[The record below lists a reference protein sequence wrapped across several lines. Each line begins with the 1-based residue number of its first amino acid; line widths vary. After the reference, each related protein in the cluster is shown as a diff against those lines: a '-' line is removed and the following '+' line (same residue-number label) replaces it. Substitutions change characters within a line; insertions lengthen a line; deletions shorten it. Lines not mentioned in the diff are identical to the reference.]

1 MDPRVDAA
9 PSGVLD
15 LPRQVRVT
23 DPEGGPMA
31 AEERADYGVDSPK
44 MVVVLGAL
52 GGLFAVWGV
61 VVTATQ
67 GVAPAVGPWVA
78 ALLCVAAAGYM
89 IRSSRVVKPEIWARG
104 LDGLE
109 LKGRE
114 RALDVGCGRGLV
126 TVGLAERLP
135 EGSVVGVDIWR
146 SRDQTGN
153 TRANAEEN
161 LRREGIADRVEL
173 VDASME
179 DLPFDGGEFDVV
191 TASLSLHCL
200 PLAKDRGRPGDAGDD
215 AGDQARRP
223 GGHPRRRQD
232 LRVRGVAQRRGLGR
246 GHPGSWVVP
255 PLPPGALRH
264 RPQASLSR
272 ADRVR
277 PARAGSPPAPR

>member
-1 MDPRVDAA
+1 MDPRVDATT
-9 PSGVLD
+9 SGVLD
-15 LPRQVRVT
+15 SPGQVVVT

-31 AEERADYGVDSPK
+31 AEGRADYGVDSPK
-44 MVVVLGAL
+44 MVLVLGAL
-52 GGLFAVWGV
+52 GVLFAVWGV

-78 ALLCVAAAGYM
+78 ALLCGAAAGYM

-135 EGSVVGVDIWR
+135 KGSVVGVDIWR
-146 SRDQTGN
+146 GRDQTGN
-153 TRANAEEN
+153 TKANAEEN
-161 LRREGIADRVEL
+161 LRREGVADRVEL

-179 DLPFDGGEFDVV
+179 DLPFDDGEFDVV

-200 PLAKDRGRPGDAGDD
+200 PLAKDRGRAMQEIMRVTRRGGRVVILDVGKTFEYQAWLNDAGWDEV
-215 AGDQARRP
+215 
-223 GGHPRRRQD
+223 
-232 LRVRGVAQRRGLGR
+232 VRGRGSYR
-246 GHPGSWVVP
+246 HYP
-255 PLPPGALRH
+255 P
-264 RPQASLSR
+264 
-272 ADRVR
+272 VR
-277 PARAGSPPAPR
+277 FVTARKPR